1 VEFVKDTLTATPTV
15 TQGTITENTGNY
27 KYISGIP
34 YYDTGSSLTW
44 SGITVNNFIG
54 QTYRNTTSVV
64 TVSSGTNQESTT
76 QNSVDVQNYSYADI
90 DGSTTFLTGGI
101 PNANTGNGTPYS
113 IGDLTVNITSSNVRT
128 VETIQVSANNVNG
141 SGLSV
146 VNGQVIQVHTAAQS
160 GISELAIDV
169 SSSLGSTYT
178 DDGVRI
184 FDFSAATTNNPV
196 IPAATNFYTNNLYT
210 EAADP
215 GVAGTQ
221 EATIRLGRLE
231 HNVTNYT
238 SYLPAGPD
246 RSSDTGT
253 QYFTFAFRRTVVAN
267 FTINITSSTG
277 VAGVWIAAP
286 GTAIDNTSTINGW
299 LECGTQYAGAG
310 IPGADTGNGG
320 NGSNGSAVTGSDII
334 SSGTPLSG
342 GYTQTLGT
350 ENLTNATNNVALV
363 RIALTAGQSVTGLSI
378 T

>member
-1 VEFVKDTLTATPTV
+1 
-15 TQGTITENTGNY
+15 
-27 KYISGIP
+27 
-34 YYDTGSSLTW
+34 
-44 SGITVNNFIG
+44 
-54 QTYRNTTSVV
+54 
-64 TVSSGTNQESTT
+64 
-76 QNSVDVQNYSYADI
+76 
-90 DGSTTFLTGGI
+90 
-101 PNANTGNGTPYS
+101 
-113 IGDLTVNITSSNVRT
+113 
-128 VETIQVSANNVNG
+128 
-141 SGLSV
+141 
-146 VNGQVIQVHTAAQS
+146 
-160 GISELAIDV
+160 
-169 SSSLGSTYT
+169 
-178 DDGVRI
+178 
-184 FDFSAATTNNPV
+184 V

-246 RSSDTGT
+246 RISDTGT